1 MSSFSEKKLLIATHN
16 QGKFEEFKSILGD
29 LDLKIMFAKDLNL
42 SEPKETKN
50 TFLGNARIKAR
61 SSCQASKLPSL
72 ADDSGIEVHALNN
85 QPGVHTADWAETKN
99 GRDFKKAM
107 NLLWNKLTLTKKQ
120 KPFSAEFCCTL
131 VLAFPNG
138 GEKIFEGRVAGEIV
152 WPMRGPEGHGY
163 DPIFLP
169 KGYSKTFGEMKEHQK
184 NRISHRYKAL
194 RKFIN
199 FYQEIS
205 SNID

>member
-16 QGKFEEFKSILGD
+16 QGKFEEFKLILGN
-29 LDLKIMFAKDLNL
+29 LNLKIMSAKDLNL

-50 TFLGNARIKAR
+50 SYLGNARIKSR
-61 SSCQASKLPSL
+61 SSCQASNLPSL

-85 QPGVHTADWAETKN
+85 QPGVYTADWAETKT

-107 NLLWNKLTLTKKQ
+107 DLLWTKLTLTKKQ

-131 VLAFPNG
+131 VLTFPNG
-138 GEKIFEGRVAGEIV
+138 EEKIFEGKVTGEIV

-205 SNID
+205 PNID

>member
-16 QGKFEEFKSILGD
+16 QGKFEEFKLILGN
-29 LDLKIMFAKDLNL
+29 LDLKIMSAKDLNL
-42 SEPKETKN
+42 SEPKETEN
-50 TFLGNARIKAR
+50 SYLGNARIKSR
-61 SSCQASKLPSL
+61 SSCQVSDLPSL

-85 QPGVHTADWAETKN
+85 QPGVHTADWAETKT
-99 GRDFKKAM
+99 GRNFKKAM
-107 NLLWNKLTLTKKQ
+107 NLLWTKLILTKEQ

-131 VLAFPNG
+131 VLTFPNG
-138 GEKIFEGRVAGEIV
+138 EEKIFEGRVAGEIV

-199 FYQEIS
+199 FYQES
-205 SNID
+205 SPNID